1 VSRFIELSLKR
12 ASVTLLIAVALVA
25 GGVYA
30 TLNINQELTP
40 DLEFPI
46 ITIITQAPGAA
57 AEDVAEQV
65 TIPLETGVA
74 GTNGLRNLNTVSADN
89 VSIMVAQFD
98 FGHDMLQAEQQISSG
113 VAGAQISDNAGTP
126 NVSRLNLNQTLPV
139 VQFSLSGDLEIPE
152 LERIAL
158 QQIEPEIRTITD
170 VQNVDVL
177 GGLERRLLI
186 RFDPETMRERGITA
200 DQISGILEANNISLP
215 AGDVGTAGESQSVR
229 VDSRF
234 ETIEEIESLIV
245 GVDDSDEEM
254 PISVQLSD
262 VATVETEDTP
272 AGSISRTNGLPSVGI
287 AVTKTQDGNTVDVST
302 QVVETL
308 EEIEGN
314 LPEGVEID
322 IILDQSVF
330 IEEAITGLSRDALIG
345 AAGAVLAVWVMLL
358 SFRSAI
364 IAGVS
369 IPLSVL
375 FAITILYF
383 QGFTLN
389 ILTLGGL
396 AIAIGRVVDDSIVV
410 LENVYRHMQEGDEI
424 DSAIVAGA
432 REIAVPVIGSTL
444 TAIGVFV
451 PLIFASGI
459 AGVLFRPFALTVTIA
474 LLASTVVALTIVPVV
489 ARLWIGRSALG
500 TQREETRDSL
510 LQRLYTPVLR
520 WSLTHRL
527 ITVLLAISLFVGS
540 LGLLAII
547 PTTLLPE
554 EGDPEFSISVSLP
567 PGIGTSEEVIERALE
582 AEEVV
587 ADLPGIDV
595 YNTSITLGG
604 GSDVFSL
611 GRALTGAG
619 TRGVDFFIQL
629 DEDADAPE
637 IRDLARER
645 LEALDDDLI
654 VSIQG
659 SGDQSQNQLQLS
671 VVGDDE
677 DQVREVAGEVLESIR
692 GVEGLE
698 DLTSAATATQNEI
711 IIDVNP
717 DAALGVNLT
726 AAEVAQQ
733 VRQLIVGQDVTS
745 VQLNDEEQELT
756 VVLTAGAGEL
766 ESIEDLGNILLG
778 PPEQPVPLSEIAELR
793 EETGP
798 AQVTREN
805 QRVAGIIQGQI
816 SGRETGE
823 VQNDI
828 DDQIAAMDL
837 PDGISIEY
845 GGALQQ
851 FEEGFEQLIL
861 GIGAAIV
868 IVYVVMVI
876 VMGSLVYPFI
886 IMFTLPLTSIGALT
900 ALALTGRPL
909 SLAALFGL
917 LMLVGIV
924 VANGIVLID
933 FINQLRDRKARMF
946 DALMEGGR
954 LRVRPVL
961 MTALST
967 ILALLPMSLG
977 LTEGAEIASDLAIV
991 VIGGLISSTLLTL
1004 VVVPVIYSLIES
1016 LRDRVTGGDDG
1027 GDGGGHPSPNPE
1039 RGPQPHSPET
1049 QPVDPSQPRIRT
1061 RAPLRPLRPIQ

>member
-12 ASVTLLIAVALVA
+12 ASVTLLIALALVA

-30 TLNINQELTP
+30 TLSINQELTP
-40 DLEFPI
+40 DLEFPLV
-46 ITIITQAPGAA
+46 TIITQVPGSA

-65 TIPLETGVA
+65 TIPLESSIANVT
-74 GTNGLRNLNTVSADN
+74 GLRSLNTVSSDN

-113 VAGAQISDNAGTP
+113 VSAAAISDESGTP

-139 VQFSLSGDLEIPE
+139 VQFSLSGDMEVPE

-158 QQIEPEIRTITD
+158 QQIEPELRTING

-177 GGLERRLLI
+177 GGLNRQLLI
-186 RFDPETMRERGITA
+186 RFDPDVMRERGITP
-200 DQISGILEANNISLP
+200 DQISGILQANNISVP
-215 AGDVGTAGESQSVR
+215 AGDIGAADESRSVR

-234 ETIEEIESLIV
+234 QTIEQIESLIV
-245 GVDDSDEEM
+245 GVDDSNEEA
-254 PISVQLSD
+254 PVPVQLSE
-262 VATVETEDTP
+262 VATVATEDTP

-287 AVTKTQDGNTVDVST
+287 AVTKTQDGNTANVANDVI
-302 QVVETL
+302 ETL
-308 EEIEGN
+308 ANLEGS
-314 LPEGVEID
+314 LPEETEID

-375 FAITILYF
+375 FAIMVLYF

-410 LENVYRHMQEGDEI
+410 LENVYRHIQEGDEI
-424 DSAIVAGA
+424 DSAIVSGA

-474 LLASTVVALTIVPVV
+474 LLASTVVALTIVPVI
-489 ARLWIGRSALG
+489 ARIWIGRVALG
-500 TQREETRDSL
+500 TQRQEERDTL
-510 LQRLYTPVLR
+510 LQRVYTPVLR

-527 ITVLLAISLFVGS
+527 ITLVVAVALFAGS

-547 PTTLLPE
+547 PATLLPE
-554 EGDPEFSISVSLP
+554 EGDPEFAVSVSLP
-567 PGIGTSEEVIERALE
+567 PGIGTTDEVIEKALE
-582 AEEVV
+582 AEEVI
-587 ADLPGIDV
+587 AELPGIEV

-604 GSDVFSL
+604 GDDVFSL
-611 GRALTGAG
+611 GRALSGGG

-645 LEALDDDLI
+645 LEALDGDLL

-671 VVGDDE
+671 VVGDDQ
-677 DQVREVAGEVLESIR
+677 DQVREIATDLLDSIR
-692 GVEGLE
+692 DVDGLE
-698 DLTSAATATQNEI
+698 DLSSAAATTQQEI
-711 IIDVNP
+711 IVDVDQ
-717 DAALGVNLT
+717 DAALVVNLS
-726 AAEVAQQ
+726 AGEVAQQ
-733 VRQLIVGQDVTS
+733 VRQFIVGEQVTTVNLDS
-745 VQLNDEEQELT
+745 ERQELT
-756 VVLTAGAGEL
+756 VVLSAGLDEL
-766 ESIEDLGNILLG
+766 ESMEDLGNILLG
-778 PPEQPVPLSEIAELR
+778 PPDQPVPLSEIAEIR

-805 QRVAGIIQGQI
+805 QRVAGVIQGMI

-823 VQNDI
+823 VQSDI
-828 DDQIAAMDL
+828 DERIATMDL
-837 PDGISIEY
+837 PDGITVEY

-851 FEEGFEQLIL
+851 FEEGFEQLL
-861 GIGAAIV
+861 FGIAAAIV

-876 VMGSLVYPFI
+876 VMGSLLYPFI

-900 ALALTGRPL
+900 ALAITGRPL
-909 SLAALFGL
+909 SLAALFGV

-933 FINQLRDRKARMF
+933 FINQLRDRKVRLF

-1004 VVVPVIYSLIES
+1004 VVVPVIYSVIES
-1016 LRDRVTGGDDG
+1016 LRDRVSSDSDG
-1027 GDGGGHPSPNPE
+1027 NGSGPAPTSPPQ
-1039 RGPQPHSPET
+1039 RPQPRPAAGSPI
-1049 QPVDPSQPRIRT
+1049 P
-1061 RAPLRPLRPIQ
+1061 PLKRLE